1 MFTAAIENL
10 PPPNRIFTRDPGC
23 FMASHQDVLSAEA
36 NSILFSSTY
45 TSPTPSVICCWIAGT
60 GSQRLVSRPP
70 LTSCIYKLLSEIVR
84 TKQSADNV
92 SGVVSGSLSGK
103 TCRGVEVIVSWSHG
117 GASSTEVL
125 IDVPFRKDVSGEE
138 SAMTSESDSS
148 SQSALPIA
156 GRENIGD
163 VTPGKGL
170 SGLIWRS
177 PINRE
182 VGREADGN
190 GEGNDGD
197 NGGKVRLTH
206 KSRGN
211 GPAFRFYGLKGMRF
225 GDSAA
230 HFIPRPP
237 DCKELPPTIS
247 FINHHFLKYHI
258 IKQQNITFCTV

>member
-1 MFTAAIENL
+1 MQKATWPVLFMFTAAIENL

-138 SAMTSESDSS
+138 SAMTRVNPRQNDKSRARSCRRFNSNLDSVLRKRIKS
-148 SQSALPIA
+148 YLPSPRFVALSVF
-156 GRENIGD
+156 EL
-163 VTPGKGL
+163 L
-170 SGLIWRS
+170 SLK
-177 PINRE
+177 NRFFSFCRAAKNWATFF
-182 VGREADGN
+182 VS
-190 GEGNDGD
+190 GD
-197 NGGKVRLTH
+197 N
-206 KSRGN
+206 
-211 GPAFRFYGLKGMRF
+211 
-225 GDSAA
+225 
-230 HFIPRPP
+230 
-237 DCKELPPTIS
+237 LP
-247 FINHHFLKYHI
+247 
-258 IKQQNITFCTV
+258 Q